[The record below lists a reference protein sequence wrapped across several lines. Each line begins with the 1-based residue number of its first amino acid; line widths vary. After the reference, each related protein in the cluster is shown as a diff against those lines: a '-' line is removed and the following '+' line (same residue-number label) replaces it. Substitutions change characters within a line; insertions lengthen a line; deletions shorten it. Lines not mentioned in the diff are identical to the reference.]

1 MQQEEVEIPGLTGR
15 FALGVQNEAEQRL
28 IDFCQENVLVMQT
41 HSSNNTREDST
52 HGHHHMI
59 NTKIRLIVFF
69 ASKDGEVLYNQ
80 QKHDQEVAVIQIMK
94 SLLPNSDLN

>member
-41 HSSNNTREDST
+41 PSSNNTREDST
-52 HGHHHMI
+52 HGYHHMI

-69 ASKDGEVLYNQ
+69 AAKDGEALYNQ
-80 QKHDQEVAVIQIMK
+80 QKQDPELTVTQIMN
-94 SLLPNSDLN
+94 SLLPNSD